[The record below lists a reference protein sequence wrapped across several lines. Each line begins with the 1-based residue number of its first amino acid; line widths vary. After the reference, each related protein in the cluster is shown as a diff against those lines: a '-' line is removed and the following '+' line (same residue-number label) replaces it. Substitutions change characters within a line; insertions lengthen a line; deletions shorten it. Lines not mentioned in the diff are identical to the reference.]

1 MNYTTGRIL
10 ATTNEQNVTLAAI
23 DEDGLGAGPFDSLT
37 KGRKL
42 DYFVG
47 FKNTILSP
55 QDNKSFAN
63 TRTVAAY
70 KKKDML
76 MKGHLCM
83 KTHKL
88 IEETLTIRYEF
99 DHHQRRILIS
109 KDMMKKKGIKSPNLF
124 DASNMA
130 VSIIGEVKQ
139 QQMTQYK
146 PKRATYSQEDSLF
159 KIAGIG

>member
-1 MNYTTGRIL
+1 
-10 ATTNEQNVTLAAI
+10 
-23 DEDGLGAGPFDSLT
+23 
-37 KGRKL
+37 
-42 DYFVG
+42 
-47 FKNTILSP
+47 
-55 QDNKSFAN
+55 
-63 TRTVAAY
+63 
-70 KKKDML
+70 